1 MEMIYRVKKPETIQR
16 FMKENNIPSKIM
28 ELENNRPK
36 IEVNKK
42 SKSRLDTVKKN
53 EKIHFFVKD
62 EPLDKTIK
70 PQDLQLKIVYEDPYM
85 LIVDKP
91 SDMQMMVS
99 KAHKTD
105 TLANGLN
112 YYYFKH
118 KISAKIHYVTKLD
131 REASGLILVAKHR
144 FIKYLLTQHKEEA
157 ITYYLKA
164 IVEGKLELQESCIP
178 LPVARMEG
186 SIKRE
191 ISEKGKECSTNYKVI
206 KELKDYSLVDIWIQ
220 NKLAHQ
226 IRVHFAYFF
235 APIVGDLLYGKGKG
249 EKLMLHCYKMDF
261 IHPITEERIQFEVE
275 EPDYFTSFL
284 KGK

>member
-42 SKSRLDTVKKN
+42 LKSRLDTVKKN
-53 EKIHFFVKD
+53 EKIHFFVRD

-99 KAHKTD
+99 KSHKTN

-112 YYYFKH
+112 YYYYKH

-144 FIKYLLTQHKEEA
+144 FIKYLLTQHKDEA

-164 IVEGKLELQESCIP
+164 VVEGKLELQEGSIP

-186 SIKRE
+186 SIKRK
-191 ISEKGKECSTNYKVI
+191 ISEKGKECSTNYKVT

-235 APIVGDLLYGKGKG
+235 APIVGDMLYGKGKS
-249 EKLMLHCYKMDF
+249 EKLMLYCYKMDF
-261 IHPITEERIQFEVE
+261 IHPITEEQILFEVE

-284 KGK
+284 QGK